1 MTEIKKKHWQLYVL
15 KLEQNKWYVGI
26 TSLTPE
32 KRFSQH
38 WSGFGGANWT
48 RKYKPIKIYY
58 TKDLGCC
65 SIKRAERYES
75 RVTRMYMRKYGWNNV
90 RGGDLADTEDYILRF
105 GRFYTKD
112 GWFMVKFAIV
122 FMLLLAALLALTYY
136 MIYDSLVA
144 AILVLVGC
152 GIVIVIEGILNKISE
167 NKKDK
172 KYHSQIDNE
181 EI

>member
-1 MTEIKKKHWQLYVL
+1 M
-15 KLEQNKWYVGI
+15 GI

-38 WSGFGGANWT
+38 RSGFGGANWT

-58 TKDLGCC
+58 TKDLGYC

-105 GRFYTKD
+105 GYFYTKN
-112 GWFMVKFAIV
+112 GWFLVKFAIA
-122 FMLLLAALLALTYY
+122 FIFLLSILCALIYY
-136 MIYDSLVA
+136 MIYNSFTA

-152 GIVIVIEGILNKISE
+152 GIVTIIEGILNKIS
-167 NKKDK
+167 
-172 KYHSQIDNE
+172 
-181 EI
+181 

>member
-1 MTEIKKKHWQLYVL
+1 MNEIKKKHWQLYVL

-105 GRFYTKD
+105 GRF
-112 GWFMVKFAIV
+112 
-122 FMLLLAALLALTYY
+122 
-136 MIYDSLVA
+136 
-144 AILVLVGC
+144 ILKTAGLW
-152 GIVIVIEGILNKISE
+152 LNLQS
-167 NKKDK
+167 
-172 KYHSQIDNE
+172 YLCFYWQHY
-181 EI
+181 

>member
-1 MTEIKKKHWQLYVL
+1 MNEIKKKHWQLYVL

-58 TKDLGCC
+58 TKDLGYC

-75 RVTRMYMRKYGWNNV
+75 RLTRTYMRKYGWNNV
-90 RGGDLADTEDYILRF
+90 RGGDLADIEDYILRF
-105 GRFYTKD
+105 GYFYTKN
-112 GWFMVKFAIV
+112 GWFLVKFAIA
-122 FMLLLAALLALTYY
+122 FIFLLSILCALIYY
-136 MIYDSLVA
+136 MIYSSFTA

-152 GIVIVIEGILNKISE
+152 GIVTIIEGILNKISE

-172 KYHSQIDNE
+172 KRNNQIDNE